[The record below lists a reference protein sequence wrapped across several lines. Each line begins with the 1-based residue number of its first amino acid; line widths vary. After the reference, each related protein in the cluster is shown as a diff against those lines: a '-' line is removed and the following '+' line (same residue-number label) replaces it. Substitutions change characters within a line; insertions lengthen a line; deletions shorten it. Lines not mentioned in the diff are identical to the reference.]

1 MALSLYNTKT
11 DTKIV
16 LLSDAV
22 YLIYNLNET
31 DYGDIYAL
39 EEDLDK
45 RIDQCPAWIHSLN
58 YEDFIDLIMS
68 DGMDII
74 NL

>member
-1 MALSLYNTKT
+1 MATSLFKKDT

-22 YLIYNLNET
+22 YLIYNLNGT
-31 DYGDIYAL
+31 DYGYIYAL

-45 RIDQCPAWIHSLN
+45 RIDQRPAWIKSLN

-68 DGMDII
+68 DNVDII